1 MVFQGEHR
9 ATKIASVNTSNL
21 LKGSNAGV
29 IDVATRTHGINY
41 YGLES
46 LNIELGSGDDVL
58 NVPSTHAGETTI
70 RAGAGSDLIKIET
83 LAGHTFIY
91 LGEDSDTINVGTDR
105 HQLDEIDGL
114 LTVIGGG
121 ADDTLLVDDSSDPSD
136 NTGTLDQ
143 TTLTGL
149 DMQGVGEVQVMT
161 VLAIGGDF
169 HLNYTDPTGTFTTAA
184 LSYNISEGDLAGELN
199 TLLGSTGIHVGK
211 YRDSAQTV
219 TYTVTFGGDLAGRNM
234 EQLEWSETVDTSNLV
249 ADEDSSVEV
258 DVSTH
263 REGILAPV
271 VNTVQTFTIN
281 ATSGTFKLKFLLSRD
296 MLDAINLGVP
306 GVGGIYV
313 PEITD
318 LGAEGYVTTAELA
331 YDITAEELAKYLD
344 PILNSRNSNSRLSH
358 TRNFSIHQVGDVFL
372 ITLKG
377 EHRDSRLAAVD
388 TLGLDGTIDVA
399 TRTHGINY
407 YGIESLNIELGSG
420 DDVFNVQGTS
430 AVTNLNT
437 HAGQDQI
444 FVSSNA
450 NENQVTRSS
459 SFQAGNAIRFSGDDQ
474 PALAFELSEIATSVI
489 IEIRDSSGALVRSM
503 ELTISELDLLSDATG
518 SYKTVWDGRDDALQ
532 LATPGAYNFSVV
544 GVRANQ
550 STFAGII
557 TQTGTLDDVD
567 GELNIDAGTETNLL
581 MVSDIGSPIGDTG
594 GQITN
599 SQIRGL
605 AEADINF
612 ITTGLQMPDAGL
624 FSEFEEVNIQ
634 LGTGHDS
641 LLIKNTYTGRTKI
654 NTGAGDDRIAI
665 ASTSG
670 NLHIEGDAG
679 NDTLHVANADID
691 GNTSAEQGR
700 LETIMGHLVFDGGE
714 GNDRMTVDDSNDSSA
729 DPGILT
735 ADAFTGFGFGSITE
749 VQTLTVIG
757 QSGYYRISRGDVNVP
772 WYSIRPGVAR
782 PGALGVVLEV
792 RFDAAQVQRQL
803 ELIYGF
809 GNVSVS
815 LISDGNGAKT
825 YGIEFIGRLSGAD
838 VAPIRWADPGPI
850 GLVSPVNVGGITIP
864 NRNSHRAEVIVGTRT
879 AAEEDPSGG
888 NTQQYFEI
896 LNADRGTFTI
906 TLLDQ
911 TTAPLPFDI
920 TLEELIVALHP
931 ILNPNNTNPS
941 KPFTNNFDIEEMSG
955 RFLITFKGEHRDLA
969 IAGVDVDVTGLGGAS
984 VELTTREAG
993 LSYFNLEQ
1001 LDLIL
1006 GSGDNIL
1013 NIQGTS
1019 ATTNVN
1025 LGGGNDEIYVSSL
1038 SDLNFTKR
1046 EPTFIGNLDGILGT
1060 LNIDGGTGDQRL
1072 FISDASSVASDFVT
1086 ITNRI
1091 PARGLPGENLTNLDR
1106 NAELFVIGVSPAP
1119 ISIMADG
1126 VAGSFREGFRI
1137 ETGSGDDTVNITN
1150 TIWRTRIAD
1159 AGRLELDTGLG
1170 NDNVFASLTE
1180 SGNSSLIIRTQGE
1193 FNYRLRLRSGL
1204 NIADLTNP
1212 EDQISVLVDGVHLSS
1227 DQFRAVQGQNAVD
1240 LKIDGD
1246 LSADRVVEVQLSRV
1260 TRGRISEVLGQR
1272 HYVVDYELRSDETV
1286 KLFSAGQE
1294 LRQGEDYTFLQF
1306 RPEQFNLVFNGRFN
1320 FFRNGDIV
1328 WQATRN
1334 LSEVQTVQALTQRD
1348 DDFVNGS
1355 GSTLPLTVVTGGGDD
1370 VVMGG
1375 QGNDAIHTGRG
1386 NDIVFGRSG
1395 SDTITTTESNQL
1407 ISDRDI
1413 VFGDDGVI
1421 VYQSSTRYVTLDSR
1435 STGQKRLPP
1444 GDYGLVEIRSIS
1456 VGAGGDDVIN
1466 TGRGNDI
1473 LLGGLGSDTLSS
1485 GAGDDVLIG
1494 DSGRITLDTGRFVT
1508 IESTDDFDY
1517 SGTGDV
1523 LDGGD
1528 GGNHYIG
1535 GIGNDR
1541 IVTGE
1546 VTLGSF
1552 ATILGDLGQ
1561 VNFTYDPGT
1570 GVNSVTSLTSSF
1582 PGIGGDD
1589 EILLSGGLHWVIAG
1603 GGADKVVTRVEAYIA
1618 MGSGY
1623 FDRVSGGPLWYYEW
1637 NLLPSPEDSQGGDLR
1652 TVDGYQV
1659 EQNARRLFPRAG
1671 NISEP

>member
-1 MVFQGEHR
+1 MRTAVNE
-9 ATKIASVNTSNL
+9 ASLDSILNPSVAGRRVTFETPWLTDQETGQSLKPLIGNDYYYAPFNANFAVDEVDQVDVLNIFNGDSPSND
-21 LKGSNAGV
+21 SGV
-29 IDVATRTHGINY
+29 LTGDRLTGFGLGGDTVISGREIEGGIKY
-41 YGLES
+41 LSLEE
-46 LNIELGSGDDVL
+46 LNIELGTG
-58 NVPSTHAGETTI
+58 N
-70 RAGAGSDLIKIET
+70 
-83 LAGHTFIY
+83 
-91 LGEDSDTINVGTDR
+91 DS
-105 HQLDEIDGL
+105 L
-114 LTVIGGG
+114 VI
-121 ADDTLLVDDSSDPSD
+121 S
-136 NTGTLDQ
+136 
-143 TTLTGL
+143 
-149 DMQGVGEVQVMT
+149 
-161 VLAIGGDF
+161 
-169 HLNYTDPTGTFTTAA
+169 
-184 LSYNISEGDLAGELN
+184 
-199 TLLGSTGIHVGK
+199 
-211 YRDSAQTV
+211 
-219 TYTVTFGGDLAGRNM
+219 
-234 EQLEWSETVDTSNLV
+234 
-249 ADEDSSVEV
+249 
-258 DVSTH
+258 
-263 REGILAPV
+263 
-271 VNTVQTFTIN
+271 
-281 ATSGTFKLKFLLSRD
+281 
-296 MLDAINLGVP
+296 
-306 GVGGIYV
+306 
-313 PEITD
+313 
-318 LGAEGYVTTAELA
+318 
-331 YDITAEELAKYLD
+331 
-344 PILNSRNSNSRLSH
+344 
-358 TRNFSIHQVGDVFL
+358 
-372 ITLKG
+372 
-377 EHRDSRLAAVD
+377 
-388 TLGLDGTIDVA
+388 
-399 TRTHGINY
+399 
-407 YGIESLNIELGSG
+407 
-420 DDVFNVQGTS
+420 
-430 AVTNLNT
+430 NT
-437 HAGQDQI
+437 HAGK
-444 FVSSNA
+444 
-450 NENQVTRSS
+450 TT
-459 SFQAGNAIRFSGDDQ
+459 
-474 PALAFELSEIATSVI
+474 IA
-489 IEIRDSSGALVRSM
+489 A
-503 ELTISELDLLSDATG
+503 
-518 SYKTVWDGRDDALQ
+518 
-532 LATPGAYNFSVV
+532 
-544 GVRANQ
+544 
-550 STFAGII
+550 
-557 TQTGTLDDVD
+557 
-567 GELNIDAGTETNLL
+567 
-581 MVSDIGSPIGDTG
+581 
-594 GQITN
+594 
-599 SQIRGL
+599 
-605 AEADINF
+605 
-612 ITTGLQMPDAGL
+612 
-624 FSEFEEVNIQ
+624 
-634 LGTGHDS
+634 
-641 LLIKNTYTGRTKI
+641 
-654 NTGAGDDRIAI
+654 GAGHDRIAV
-665 ASTSG
+665 ANTSG
-670 NLHIEGDAG
+670 TLNIEGDTG

-700 LETIMGHLVFDGGE
+700 LEAILGHLVFDGGA
-714 GNDRMTVDDSNDSSA
+714 GDDRMTVDDSNDSSA

-757 QSGYYRISRGDVNVP
+757 QSGYYRISRGDVNIP

-850 GLVSPVNVGGITIP
+850 GLVQNDELGAVNVGGITIP
-864 NRNSHRAEVIVGTRT
+864 NRNSHRAEVVVGTRT

-920 TLEELIVALHP
+920 TLKELIVALQP

-955 RFLITFKGEHRDLA
+955 RFLITFKGEHRDLV

-1046 EPTFIGNLDGILGT
+1046 EPTFIGNLDGVLGT

-1328 WQATRN
+1328 WEATRI

-1444 GDYGLVEIRSIS
+1444 GDYGLVEIRSVS

-1494 DSGRITLDTGRFVT
+1494 DSGRISFDTGRFVT

-1517 SGTGDV
+1517 SGTGDA

-1623 FDRVSGGPLWYYEW
+1623 FDRISGGPLWYYEW

-1652 TVDGYQV
+1652 IVDGYQV